1 MGGAVF
7 ELVAV
12 EVAGG
17 GGGGGGVGAAV
28 LGAHGDGFA
37 GDGLVGYVWGVG
49 ALGGGGVEAGLGE
62 GEGLRGVVVYR

>member
-17 GGGGGGVGAAV
+17 GGGGVGAAV
-28 LGAHGDGFA
+28 LGARGDGFA
-37 GDGLVGYVWGVG
+37 GDGLVGYVRGVG
-49 ALGGGGVEAGLGE
+49 ALRGGGVEAGLGE
-62 GEGLRGVVVYR
+62 REGFRGVVVCR